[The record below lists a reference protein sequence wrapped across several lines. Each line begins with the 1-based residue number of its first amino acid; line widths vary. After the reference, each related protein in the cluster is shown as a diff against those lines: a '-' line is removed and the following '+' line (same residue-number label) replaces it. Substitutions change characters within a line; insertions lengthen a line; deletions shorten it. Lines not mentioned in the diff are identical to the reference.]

1 MATKNLYEVLGVP
14 KDATT
19 EQIKKTYRK
28 LARKHHPDVNP
39 GDKAAEERF
48 KEVSAA
54 FEVLQ
59 DPEKRKLYDEFGDD
73 ATKLG
78 FDPEKA
84 RAYREWRERP
94 QSSGAGGGF
103 GGFEG
108 GGGGYSSGGF
118 SDFDLEDLLGGMF
131 GRGGGGRR
139 ARTGY
144 EDFGAA
150 EPESN
155 AGADAEAEL
164 GIELLDALRG
174 GEREISLNKPVKCA
188 TCAGTGTLPVQGD
201 STCPRCSGR
210 GRINVSQ
217 GPLKFET
224 VCSNCGGSGKLRG
237 PPCAT
242 CGGTGA
248 RTESVRIK
256 VKIPAGVKDGQKI
269 RLRGQ
274 GMPGRNGGADGD
286 LLITIRVTPHP
297 LLRREGDDLYLEAP
311 ITIQEAIYGAKIDV
325 PTLDGSVKL
334 TVPAG
339 SQSGRKL
346 RLKGKGAPIK
356 GGAGDYYVTLS
367 VRVPEANA
375 GDEESK
381 KAAETLEKLYGGD
394 VRAALKL

>member
-1 MATKNLYEVLGVP
+1 MAGKNLYEVLGVQ

-19 EQIKKTYRK
+19 EQIKKSYRK
-28 LARKHHPDVNP
+28 LARKNHPDVNP

-59 DPEKRKLYDEFGDD
+59 DAEKRKLYDEFGDD

-94 QSSGAGGGF
+94 QGGG
-103 GGFEG
+103 GGYGSGFEG
-108 GGGGYSSGGF
+108 GGGGGFSSSGF

-131 GRGGGGRR
+131 GRGGGARR
-139 ARTGY
+139 PRSG
-144 EDFGAA
+144 DFSEA
-150 EPESN
+150 EPASN
-155 AGADAEAEL
+155 SGADAEAEL
-164 GIELLDALRG
+164 TIDLLDALRG
-174 GEREISLNKPVKCA
+174 GERELSLNKPVKCS
-188 TCAGTGTLPVQGD
+188 TCGGAGALPVQGD

-237 PPCAT
+237 PPCAS

-256 VKIPAGVKDGQKI
+256 VKIPPGVKDGQKI

-286 LLITIRVTPHP
+286 LLITIRVAPHP
-297 LLRREGDDLYLEAP
+297 LLRRDGDDLYLEAP
-311 ITIQEAIYGAKIDV
+311 ITVKEAIYGAKIDV

-375 GDEESK
+375 EDEESK
-381 KAAETLEKLYGGD
+381 KAAETLEKSYGGD